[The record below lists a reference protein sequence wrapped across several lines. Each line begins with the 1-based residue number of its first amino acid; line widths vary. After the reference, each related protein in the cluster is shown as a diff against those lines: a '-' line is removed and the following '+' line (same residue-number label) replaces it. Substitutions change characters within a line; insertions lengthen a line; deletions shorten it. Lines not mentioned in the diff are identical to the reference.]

1 MRISPLVAR
10 ASAVRRAIERCYG
23 ISSPIPVQ
31 ISPSEDVLDT
41 IRPQVFD
48 DLFDELDETFGSL
61 FDSQDVITNEADA
74 LRLLKNAM
82 RRSTKIRDQLLV
94 SLILSLVE
102 AGVITAKGLVDRIRD
117 PNDKTTEESST

>member
-1 MRISPLVAR
+1 
-10 ASAVRRAIERCYG
+10 
-23 ISSPIPVQ
+23 PVQ